1 MKKNEK
7 AVLSMKKTLL
17 SGMLLDENVYN
28 CTVWKYHPA
37 SECIYLVLEDAQLT
51 EMSLDAIYDVCVEAN
66 GIKES
71 CEGRIKERYRTEA
84 GSMLKIH
91 VENGFY
97 KNTIKL
103 VDKQ

>member
-17 SGMLLDENVYN
+17 SGMLFNESAYS

-51 EMSLDAIYDVCVEAN
+51 EVSLDAIYDVCVEAD
-66 GIKES
+66 GVEER
-71 CEGRIKERYRTEA
+71 CEGRIKERYRAEA
-84 GSMLKIH
+84 GNMLKFQ